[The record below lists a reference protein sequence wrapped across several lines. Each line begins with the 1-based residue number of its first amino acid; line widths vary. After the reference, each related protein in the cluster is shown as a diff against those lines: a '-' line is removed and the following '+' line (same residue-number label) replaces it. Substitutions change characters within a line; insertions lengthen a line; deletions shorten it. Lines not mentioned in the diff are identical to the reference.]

1 MAQSPTPDD
10 EIVRQME
17 LLKDVDPDEVGI
29 PEGKMQDQQA
39 KSSVDFDKIA
49 MERAAESGS
58 SFLTAEQM
66 PEMFASAS
74 SQSGS
79 GRMDEL
85 IDLVRN
91 LPRAI
96 ASELRN
102 M

>member
-39 KSSVDFDKIA
+39 KPSVDFDKIA

-58 SFLTAEQM
+58 SFLSPEQM
-66 PEMFASAS
+66 PEMFASIS
-74 SQSGS
+74 SPSGS
-79 GRMDEL
+79 GGMDEL
-85 IDLVRN
+85 IELVRN